1 MFIIDNHS
9 AYLIQ
14 GDKARK
20 IKFNYDMTYT
30 LTDETLDD
38 ISKYVRYTLREIKA
52 KLNVKHNLQK
62 HLINKANSG
71 NAEEIAALNKELEEC
86 HALIEELKKELENKE
101 QELQNLTKENKEE
114 EASSEDEQQKENKEE
129 EASSEDEQQKENKDE
144 KAKEK

>member
-9 AYLIQ
+9 AYLVQ
-14 GDKARK
+14 GDKACK

-30 LTDETLDD
+30 LTDETIDD

-71 NAEEIAALNKELEEC
+71 NVEEIAALNKELEEC

-114 EASSEDEQQKENKEE
+114 KASSEDEQQKENKEE
-129 EASSEDEQQKENKDE
+129 

>member
-114 EASSEDEQQKENKEE
+114 EASSEDEQQKENK
-129 EASSEDEQQKENKDE
+129 DE

>member
-114 EASSEDEQQKENKEE
+114 ASSEDEQQKENKEE
-129 EASSEDEQQKENKDE
+129 